1 MSRMSADGGVGTV
14 DVTRTRLTLDVS
26 RLPPDTMDHRSP
38 IWWGNLLMMIIETT
52 MFGIL
57 VAAYF
62 YLRANYDRWPPV
74 RPDGP
79 VGLYYT
85 DPLWS
90 IATINLIVIL
100 LSVVPMAVADMACL
114 KHSRKWVIIG
124 IALCMVLQ
132 GVSIWLRFKEFGGL
146 LFRWDENA
154 YASTVWTILGLHLLH
169 LITGTCENSVM
180 LAWVVFKNLDQKH
193 ARDVRVGCV
202 YWYWVAGIWVILF
215 GVVYVA
221 PRLL

>member
-1 MSRMSADGGVGTV
+1 MSRLGADALGAV

-38 IWWGNLLMMIIETT
+38 IWWGNLLMIIIETT

-62 YLRANYDRWPPV
+62 YLRAYFDRWPPV

-79 VGLYYT
+79 AALYYT
-85 DPLWS
+85 DPLWT
-90 IATINLIVIL
+90 IATINLAVIL
-100 LSVVPMAVADMACL
+100 LSVLPMVVADVACL
-114 KHSRKWVIIG
+114 RFNRKWVTIG
-124 IALCMVLQ
+124 LLVCILMQ
-132 GVSIWLRFKEFGGL
+132 GVAIWLRFKEFRGL

-169 LITGTCENSVM
+169 LIVLTIEDGLMT
-180 LAWVVFKNLDQKH
+180 AYVFVHGLDDKH
-193 ARDVRVGCV
+193 ARDIRVTAV
-202 YWYWVAGIWVILF
+202 YWYWVVGTWVILYT
-215 GVVYVA
+215 VVYLV
-221 PRLL
+221 PRMM